1 MSTQVTAAAMDSEPI
16 YQKLN
21 KIFREVFDDD
31 GLTLKSSTNA
41 ADIPDWDSVNHIR
54 LIVSIESAFKVRFA
68 VNEIEELKDVGDL
81 VKLLQIKT

>member
-1 MSTQVTAAAMDSEPI
+1 VTSPLADSEPI
-16 YQKLN
+16 FQKLN

-31 GLTLKSSTNA
+31 NLVVKPQTSA

-54 LIVSIESAFKVRFA
+54 LIVSIESEFRVRFA

-81 VKLLQIKT
+81 VKLLQVKA

>member
-1 MSTQVTAAAMDSEPI
+1 MSTAAMDSEAI

-21 KIFREVFDDD
+21 RIFQDVFDDD
-31 GLTLKSSTNA
+31 SLTVKPQTNA

-81 VKLLQIKT
+81 VKLLQTKA